1 MATDIVLLHYNN
13 YFNRQIKVAGN
24 VLSDYTSEDIYYSSI
39 SVVNF
44 NEADGVSTSLIL
56 GKGELPTPSK
66 ALDSYDY
73 LLVVDHEQT
82 QGEYPVL
89 SRWFIIDRD
98 RTRDGQYQ
106 FNLRRDVI
114 ADNYDSVKTATTFI
128 EKGVISDTTNP
139 LLYNS
144 ENITFNQIKQS
155 ETLLKD
161 STGCGWVVGYVAQ
174 DAFQTEKTI
183 TKDVV
188 IQSAGDIQV
197 AGLTNWDYYPV
208 SNMAVSQETWTNTSI
223 TKKIKLNT
231 KLHYPAY
238 SYPSAG
244 INWPEHKLKGVLTV
258 IQSNSTISAEQDS
271 SASSYDDWS
280 GVVVNQQNGAPNP
293 SFSTN
298 SAGYL
303 AASMPS
309 DSTLWTNLEA
319 VLLEQG
325 ASGNIVIKTDTVI
338 NNLIAL
344 NGKIIKDTSTNS
356 FYRITVDTISAESQ
370 FGTIINQGSAAT
382 TTFLS
387 RLNND
392 IVRTE
397 SGTGGATIARTV
409 GDYTAN
415 DVKVGYSG
423 TAYQLTLTQIIVNAE
438 VKIDSTRNHVV
449 DAPYDIFCIPYSDT
463 KKVKIDATHTVL
475 CNKEL
480 AVGMAQQI
488 TKESTTTAI
497 YDTQLLP
504 YCPCIEIINKNPN
517 ISADDATIDI
527 SGLSMDVIY
536 NSGTPTDYLGAI
548 IWCSSSMRTFDIN
561 TSINVS
567 NNAVERKIE
576 SECDMYRLCSGNYQG
591 IFEFNAA
598 KAYGVTGFRVDC
610 SFKPYNPYIHV
621 VPKLGGLYGTGF
633 ADYNDNR
640 GLICSGDFSLAQL
653 TEAWANYELQNKNYD
668 QIFARGIT
676 NMEVMNKYAN
686 IESGL
691 SAVFGSVSGAAGG
704 AAAGMITG
712 GPAAAIG
719 MGIAGGV
726 TSLAGGIADHV
737 IGIEKQKETIAYT
750 KEIHELQLG
759 NIRAIPTSISKNTAL
774 TPNTKIFPFIEKYSC
789 TDIEKEVLQNKLTY
803 NGMTIMSIGT
813 IEPYVGT
820 GYFKGQI
827 IRFNNLLDDDHM
839 ANAIYEEINKGV
851 YL

>member
-1 MATDIVLLHYNN
+1 
-13 YFNRQIKVAGN
+13 
-24 VLSDYTSEDIYYSSI
+24 
-39 SVVNF
+39 
-44 NEADGVSTSLIL
+44 
-56 GKGELPTPSK
+56 
-66 ALDSYDY
+66 
-73 LLVVDHEQT
+73 
-82 QGEYPVL
+82 
-89 SRWFIIDRD
+89 
-98 RTRDGQYQ
+98 
-106 FNLRRDVI
+106 
-114 ADNYDSVKTATTFI
+114 
-128 EKGVISDTTNP
+128 
-139 LLYNS
+139 
-144 ENITFNQIKQS
+144 
-155 ETLLKD
+155 
-161 STGCGWVVGYVAQ
+161 
-174 DAFQTEKTI
+174 
-183 TKDVV
+183 
-188 IQSAGDIQV
+188 
-197 AGLTNWDYYPV
+197 
-208 SNMAVSQETWTNTSI
+208 
-223 TKKIKLNT
+223 
-231 KLHYPAY
+231 
-238 SYPSAG
+238 
-244 INWPEHKLKGVLTV
+244 
-258 IQSNSTISAEQDS
+258 
-271 SASSYDDWS
+271 
-280 GVVVNQQNGAPNP
+280 
-293 SFSTN
+293 
-298 SAGYL
+298 
-303 AASMPS
+303 
-309 DSTLWTNLEA
+309 
-319 VLLEQG
+319 
-325 ASGNIVIKTDTVI
+325 
-338 NNLIAL
+338 
-344 NGKIIKDTSTNS
+344 
-356 FYRITVDTISAESQ
+356 
-370 FGTIINQGSAAT
+370 
-382 TTFLS
+382 
-387 RLNND
+387 
-392 IVRTE
+392 
-397 SGTGGATIARTV
+397 
-409 GDYTAN
+409 
-415 DVKVGYSG
+415 
-423 TAYQLTLTQIIVNAE
+423 
-438 VKIDSTRNHVV
+438 
-449 DAPYDIFCIPYSDT
+449 
-463 KKVKIDATHTVL
+463 
-475 CNKEL
+475 
-480 AVGMAQQI
+480 
-488 TKESTTTAI
+488 
-497 YDTQLLP
+497 
-504 YCPCIEIINKNPN
+504 
-517 ISADDATIDI
+517 
-527 SGLSMDVIY
+527 
-536 NSGTPTDYLGAI
+536 
-548 IWCSSSMRTFDIN
+548 MRTFDIN

>member
-1 MATDIVLLHYNN
+1 MTTNLVLLHYNN
-13 YFNRQIKVAGN
+13 YFNRKVLKAGN
-24 VLSDYTSEDIYYSSI
+24 LLADYTTLDSDYLSI
-39 SVVNF
+39 TGVNF
-44 NEADGVSTSLIL
+44 NPADGVTTEQII
-56 GKGELPTPSK
+56 GKGEAQVAGK
-66 ALDSYDY
+66 ELDGYDY
-73 LLVVDHEQT
+73 LLVVNADDQT
-82 QGEYPVL
+82 SPVV

-98 RTRDGQYQ
+98 RTRDGQYRLG
-106 FNLRRDVI
+106 LRRDVI
-114 ADNYDSVKTATTFI
+114 VDNLDAVKTATTFI
-128 EKGVISDTTNP
+128 EKGTISDTTNP

-144 ENITFNQIKQS
+144 ESMTYNQIKQE

-188 IQSAGDIQV
+188 IQSSGDIQV
-197 AGLTNWDYYPV
+197 NGLSNWDFYPV
-208 SNMAVSQETWTNTSI
+208 SNMATSQETWTNTSI

-231 KLHYPAY
+231 KLYYPAESTQY
-238 SYPSAG
+238 Y
-244 INWPEHKLKGVLTV
+244 NWPEHKLKGVLTV
-258 IQSNSTISAEQDS
+258 IQSNSTIGAEQNSD
-271 SASSYDDWS
+271 ASSYDNWS
-280 GVVVNQQNGAPNP
+280 GVVINERFGAPSPTFTASN
-293 SFSTN
+293 
-298 SAGYL
+298 AGYV
-303 AASMPS
+303 ATNMPS
-309 DSTLWTNLEA
+309 DNTLWTNLEA

-344 NGKIIKDTSTNS
+344 NGKIIKDTSSNS

-370 FGTIINQGSAAT
+370 FGTIINQGSTAT

-392 IVRTE
+392 IVRSE
-397 SGTGGATIARTV
+397 SGTGGATVANTV
-409 GDYTAN
+409 GNYTAN

-423 TAYQLTLTQIIVNAE
+423 TAYQLTLTQIVVNAQI
-438 VKIDSTRNHVV
+438 KIDSTRNHVI

-463 KKVKIDATHTVL
+463 KSLKIDNSHTVL

-488 TKESTTTAI
+488 TKESTTTAV

-517 ISADDATIDI
+517 ISSDTATIDI

-561 TSINVS
+561 TPITVS
-567 NNAVERKIE
+567 NNALERKIE
-576 SECDMYRLCSGNYQG
+576 NECDMYRLCSGNYQG

-598 KAYGVTGFRVDC
+598 KSYGVSGFRVDC
-610 SFKPYNPYIHV
+610 TFKPYNPYIHV
-621 VPKLGGLYGTGF
+621 VPKLGGLYGSNF
-633 ADYNDNR
+633 ADYKDNR

-653 TEAWANYELQNKNYD
+653 TDAWATYELQNKNYD
-668 QIFARGIT
+668 QIFARQIQ
-676 NMEVMNKYAN
+676 NMDVMSKYAN
-686 IESGL
+686 IESGI
-691 SAVFGSVSGAAGG
+691 SAITGSLTGAASGAAMGKYVGGPVGMSIG
-704 AAAGMITG
+704 AAVG
-712 GPAAAIG
+712 GI
-719 MGIAGGV
+719 

-737 IGIEKQKETIAYT
+737 LGIERQKEAKSYATDMYGY
-750 KEIHELQLG
+750 QLG
-759 NIRAIPTSISKNTAL
+759 NIQAIPTSISKNTAL

-789 TDIEKEVLQNKLTY
+789 TDIEKEALQNKLLY
-803 NGMTIMSIGT
+803 NGMTIMNIGT

-820 GYFKGQI
+820 GWIKGQI
-827 IRFNNLLDDDHM
+827 IRFNNLKEDKHM
-839 ANAIYEEINKGV
+839 ADAIYEEINKGV
-851 YL
+851 YI

>member
-1 MATDIVLLHYNN
+1 MTTNLVLLHYNN
-13 YFNRQIKVAGN
+13 YFNRKVLKAGN
-24 VLSDYTSEDIYYSSI
+24 LLADYTALDSDYLSI
-39 SVVNF
+39 TGVNF
-44 NEADGVSTSLIL
+44 NPADGVVTEQIV
-56 GKGELPTPSK
+56 GKGEAQVAGK
-66 ALDSYDY
+66 ELDGYDY
-73 LLVVDHEQT
+73 LLVVNADDQT
-82 QGEYPVL
+82 NPVI

-98 RTRDGQYQ
+98 RTRDGQYRLG
-106 FNLRRDVI
+106 LRRDVI
-114 ADNYDSVKTATTFI
+114 VDNLDAVKSATTFI
-128 EKGVISDTTNP
+128 EKGTISDTTNP

-144 ENITFNQIKQS
+144 ESMTYNQIKQ
-155 ETLLKD
+155 EEILLKD

-197 AGLTNWDYYPV
+197 AGLSNWDFYPV
-208 SNMAVSQETWTNTSI
+208 SNMATSQETWTNTSI

-231 KLHYPAY
+231 KLHYPAVSTQY
-238 SYPSAG
+238 Y
-244 INWPEHKLKGVLTV
+244 NWPEHKLKGVLTV
-258 IQSNSTISAEQDS
+258 IQNNSTITAEQNSD
-271 SASSYDDWS
+271 ASSYDDWS

-293 SFSTN
+293 SFNTN

-356 FYRITVDTISAESQ
+356 FYRITVDTISAESS
-370 FGTIINQGSAAT
+370 FGTIINQGSTAT

-397 SGTGGATIARTV
+397 SGTGGATVARTV
-409 GDYTAN
+409 GNYTAN
-415 DVKVGYSG
+415 DIKVGYSG
-423 TAYQLTLTQIIVNAE
+423 TAYQLTLTQIIVNAQI
-438 VKIDSTRNHVV
+438 KIDNTRNHVV

-463 KKVKIDATHTVL
+463 KKIKIDNSHTVL

-480 AVGMAQQI
+480 AIGMAQQI
-488 TKESTTTAI
+488 TKESTTTAV

-517 ISADDATIDI
+517 ISSDTATIDV
-527 SGLSMDVIY
+527 SGLSLDVIY

-548 IWCSSSMRTFDIN
+548 IWCSSSMRTFDID
-561 TSINVS
+561 TPITVS
-567 NNAVERKIE
+567 NTALERKIE

-598 KAYGVTGFRVDC
+598 KSYGVSGFRVDC
-610 SFKPYNPYIHV
+610 TFKPYNPYIHV
-621 VPKLGGLYGTGF
+621 VPKLSGLYGSNF

-653 TEAWANYELQNKNYD
+653 TDAWANYELQNKNYD
-668 QIFARGIT
+668 QIFARQIQ
-676 NMEVMNKYAN
+676 NMDVMSKYAN
-686 IESGL
+686 IESGI
-691 SAVFGSVSGAAGG
+691 SAITGSLTGAASGAAIGKYVGGPVGMGIGAAVGG
-704 AAAGMITG
+704 AA
-712 GPAAAIG
+712 
-719 MGIAGGV
+719 
-726 TSLAGGIADHV
+726 SLLGGIGDHV
-737 IGIEKQKETIAYT
+737 LGIKRQEEAKSFATDMYGY
-750 KEIHELQLG
+750 QLG
-759 NIRAIPTSISKNTAL
+759 NIKAIPTSISKNTAL

-789 TDIEKEVLQNKLTY
+789 TDIEKEALQNKLLY
-803 NGMTIMSIGT
+803 NGMTIMNIGT
-813 IEPYVGT
+813 IEPYINT
-820 GYFKGQI
+820 GWIKGQI
-827 IRFNNLLDDDHM
+827 IRFNNLKEDKHM
-839 ANAIYEEINKGV
+839 ADAIYEEINKGV
-851 YL
+851 YI